1 VEAIRAIEKNIVL
14 GMTERVVRET
24 LSDVLRR
31 AGMTPYFN
39 IVLFGADAANPHGG
53 VDESRELE
61 ECEFVLID
69 VGPKPPSSSC
79 ADWVGAVF
87 LGYSS
92 DITRTFLPRRTEID
106 ECGTTGS
113 YSLIELWDTVHA
125 AQGAAIKAMTLNAS
139 CADVDLAARKV
150 IEDAGYGKYF
160 NHRLGHGLGIEG
172 HERYNNNPFPLC
184 LHFGETNE
192 RPYLNKG
199 NTDTK
204 LRVGNV
210 FTVEPGTPFL
220 HMLILTGEG
229 IYIEGVAGVRL
240 EDVVLVTENGPK
252 LLSGHRAKDWFH
264 P

>member
-1 VEAIRAIEKNIVL
+1 
-14 GMTERVVRET
+14 MTERVVRET
-24 LSDVLRR
+24 LSNVLGR

-39 IVLFGADAANPHGG
+39 AVLFGADAANPHGG

-69 VGPKPPSSSC
+69 VG
-79 ADWVGAVF
+79 AVF

-106 ECGTTGS
+106 ECGSVGN

-125 AQGAAIKAMTLNAS
+125 AQGAAIKAMTLNSS

-172 HERYNNNPFPLC
+172 HER
-184 LHFGETNE
+184 
-192 RPYLNKG
+192 PYLNKG
-199 NTDTK
+199 NTETK

-210 FTVEPGTPFL
+210 FTVEPGTPPFHL
-220 HMLILTGEG
+220 LMLTWRH
-229 IYIEGVAGVRL
+229 IY
-240 EDVVLVTENGPK
+240 
-252 LLSGHRAKDWFH
+252 
-264 P
+264 